1 MFRVHFGY
9 VPGGFRGMPLVGWI
23 SGGFRVHFGWISGSF
38 RGIREKFGHIS
49 GTFRA
54 HFGDISGKICGHGT
68 GMYGMVRDVRDD
80 PSQHLVST

>member
-49 GTFRA
+49 GKFGYISGIFRA
-54 HFGDISGKICGHGT
+54 KSVV
-68 GMYGMVRDVRDD
+68 MVRDG
-80 PSQHLVST
+80 TGCTG